1 MNNYGST
8 VAAISTPR
16 GKGGVAMVRI
26 TGSQAI
32 EVAERVFFPSSGK
45 KMSAYPAN
53 TAVHGGFFADGE
65 QFDDG
70 MCVVFRAPHSFTG
83 ENVAELYC
91 HGGLLVTK
99 KLLEAVIESGAS
111 YAGPGEFT
119 RRAFINGKLT
129 LTEAEAVGD
138 LIDAK
143 SEAHLGAGIKR
154 LKGALSASVQQIYDR
169 LKTLAASAYAYIDYP
184 DEDLT
189 DVTVDEMKDEL
200 EACRDSLIKLWKT
213 SKYGKAISEGVPA
226 AIVGRPNTGKSSLLN
241 LLCGTERAI
250 VTDIEGTTRDVVTE
264 QVVLGDVVL
273 NLSDTAGI
281 RDTADVV
288 EKLGVERSFA
298 EIDRA
303 ELILLVLDSE
313 TPDDARIAEYIANS
327 GKADS
332 TVVLYNKSD
341 LRENVSRETMP
352 CAEQTAAHPEL
363 DSSPLPDSDSDIGD
377 KNVSRETFLKGFSN
391 VIHFSAKTGAGLD
404 ELISAAARI
413 CGEAE
418 CEGAEVVI
426 TSARQSAM
434 LKSAA
439 DAVSEAR
446 TSLDGFTQDIA
457 GMQIEEALAILAELD
472 GRQASMEI
480 VDEIFSRFCV
490 GK

>member
-1 MNNYGST
+1 MNNYTST
-8 VAAISTPR
+8 VAAVSTPR

-26 TGSQAI
+26 SGSQAI
-32 EVAERVFFPSSGK
+32 EVAQRVFFPSSGR
-45 KMSAYPAN
+45 KMSDYPAN
-53 TAVHGGFFADGE
+53 TAVHGGFFMDGE

-99 KLLEAVIESGAS
+99 KLLEAVISCGAS

-143 SEAHLGAGIKR
+143 SEAHLGAGLKR
-154 LKGALSASVQQIYDR
+154 LKGALSVSVQQIYDR
-169 LKTLAASAYAYIDYP
+169 LKHLAASAYAYIDYP

-189 DVTVDEMKDEL
+189 DVSVDEMKHEL
-200 EACRDSLIKLWKT
+200 ETCRDSLLRLWKT

-241 LLCGTERAI
+241 LLCGSERAI

-264 QVVLGDVVL
+264 QVVLGDVLL

-313 TPDDARIAEYIANS
+313 TDEDARIAEYIKGS
-327 GKADS
+327 GKTDS

-341 LRENVSRETMP
+341 LR
-352 CAEQTAAHPEL
+352 
-363 DSSPLPDSDSDIGD
+363 D
-377 KNVSRETFLKGFSN
+377 KNVSRETFLNGFSN
-391 VIHFSAKTGAGLD
+391 VIDFSAKTGAGLD
-404 ELISAAARI
+404 ELIAATAKI

-439 DAVSEAR
+439 DAISEAR
-446 TSLDGFTQDIA
+446 ASLDGFTQDIA
-457 GMQIEEALAILAELD
+457 GMQIEEALAMLAELD